1 MKPVMIIPANRND
14 KDDREKAKIL
24 EKLFNY
30 QFDKYEGV
38 INALNRV
45 KIVTETIYPNVRVD
59 MRLLEKVVEEII
71 KLEIREK

>member
-1 MKPVMIIPANRND
+1 MIIPANRND